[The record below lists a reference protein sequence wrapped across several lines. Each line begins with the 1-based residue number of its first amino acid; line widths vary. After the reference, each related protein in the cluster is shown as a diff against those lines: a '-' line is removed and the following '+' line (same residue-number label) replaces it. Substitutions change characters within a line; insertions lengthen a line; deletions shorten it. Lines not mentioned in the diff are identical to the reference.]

1 MLEVVELKLP
11 EATVAKP
18 PGLHVKYLGV
28 VVVWSLSHV
37 QIGDDSVSSLD
48 FFFFLLCPLPST
60 VSKLKTHEPTRAK
73 PGESLARSLSEAI
86 WRPPG
91 SQYF

>member
-18 PGLHVKYLGV
+18 PGLDVKYLG

-48 FFFFLLCPLPST
+48 FFSFLLIPLPST
-60 VSKLKTHEPTRAK
+60 LSKLKTHEPTCAK